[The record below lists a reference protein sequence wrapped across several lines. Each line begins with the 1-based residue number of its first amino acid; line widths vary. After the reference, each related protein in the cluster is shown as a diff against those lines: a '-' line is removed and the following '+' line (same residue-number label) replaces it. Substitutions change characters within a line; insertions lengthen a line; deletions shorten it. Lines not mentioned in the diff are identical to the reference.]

1 MDTRRLSRR
10 NRIILY
16 IISILVV
23 LSMVIS
29 AIVAFSPGS
38 EPGATL
44 TPTPTEYVAP

>member
-29 AIVAFSPGS
+29 AIVAFSPTS
-38 EPGATL
+38 QTTQYQ
-44 TPTPTEYVAP
+44 TPTPPAAAAP

>member
-29 AIVAFSPGS
+29 AIVAFTPSSQPS
-38 EPGATL
+38 TDL
-44 TPTPTEYVAP
+44 TPTPTVVAAP

>member
-29 AIVAFSPGS
+29 AIVAFSPPSTSPNQSG
-38 EPGATL
+38 
-44 TPTPTEYVAP
+44 TPTVLATP